1 MNRHR
6 VDISTQYSKLAYADL
21 PDNQQIEVADVDQVE
36 QLANPPKR
44 TVEREPYYP
53 DEKLVKAVDLAI
65 ALGRP
70 LLLQGDPGCGKTRLA
85 YAVAYAFGLPL
96 EECYIKSTSRA
107 QDLLYTYDVVKR
119 LYDAQLNQH
128 DSRQKEPD
136 LDISGY
142 IHIGPLG
149 RAIVRAARYERRSA
163 VLIDEID
170 KADLDFPND
179 LLLELD
185 RLEFRVAEVS
195 TMHYAIGDRPDLRPI
210 VIVTHNEEKALPDA
224 FLRRCIFHYLSF
236 PDDKEQLQRIL
247 TLHDLTNTVLGE
259 QAIAILQELRSSD
272 INLIKKP
279 GLSELLDWV
288 GYLEAVQVPV
298 TDLEQKKLPYAGAL
312 LKQQSDLKRVKEKFD
327 VE

>member
-6 VDISTQYSKLAYADL
+6 IDTSTRYSEVAYADL
-21 PDNQQIEVADVDQVE
+21 PDSRMIEIAEVDRFE
-36 QLANPPKR
+36 ELINPQKYS
-44 TVEREPYYP
+44 VEREPYYP
-53 DEKLVKAVDLAI
+53 DENLVKAVDLAI

-70 LLLQGDPGCGKTRLA
+70 LVLQGDPGCGKTRLA

-119 LYDAQLNQH
+119 LYDAQLSLQ
-128 DSRQKEPD
+128 DRQKQEHS
-136 LDISGY
+136 LDIHHY
-142 IHIGPLG
+142 IHSGPLG
-149 RAIVRAARYERRSA
+149 RAIARAARYNRRSV

-185 RLEFRVAEVS
+185 RLEFRVAEVPD
-195 TMHYAIGDRPDLRPI
+195 MHYEIGDRPELRPI

-224 FLRRCIFHYLSF
+224 FLRRCIFHYLSL
-236 PDDKEQLQRIL
+236 PQEKQLQQIL
-247 TLHDLTNTVLGE
+247 ALHDLTDKELGKEAITVL
-259 QAIAILQELRSSD
+259 QRLRGSD
-272 INLIKKP
+272 LNLIKKP

-288 GYLEAVQVPV
+288 GYLAAMKVPV
-298 TDLEQKKLPYAGAL
+298 ADLKNNKLPYPGAL
-312 LKQQSDLKRVKEKFD
+312 LKQQSDLQRIREKFD